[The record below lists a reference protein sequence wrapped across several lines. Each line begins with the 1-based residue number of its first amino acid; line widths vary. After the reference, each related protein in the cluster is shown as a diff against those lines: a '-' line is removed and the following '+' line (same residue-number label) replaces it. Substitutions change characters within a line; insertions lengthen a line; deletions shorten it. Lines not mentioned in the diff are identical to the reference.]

1 LIYRRLQATPDW
13 SRRKRPTVS
22 SKEYLNRMLAILSPA
37 KTLDFAPPSRRL
49 AYSIP
54 ALLSDSEQLLDVLRT
69 KSESQLEKL
78 MKISNKLATLNRTR
92 YSDWSTP
99 FTPENAKQCLLAFR
113 GDVYQ
118 GLEADTFKK
127 ADFDYAQK
135 HLRILSGLYGI
146 LRPLDLI
153 QAYRLEMGTSLK
165 TKRGQNLYDFWAELI
180 TDELNAAL
188 SAQRGQHLIN
198 LASNEYFKAIK
209 TKSLDAEVFTPVF
222 KDLKNGQYKL
232 ISFFAK
238 KARGMMADYIIRNRL
253 KHPDELRG
261 FSGAGYAFNPDL
273 SDDHTLTFTRDILPA
288 A

>member
-1 LIYRRLQATPDW
+1 
-13 SRRKRPTVS
+13 
-22 SKEYLNRMLAILSPA
+22 MLAILSPA
-37 KTLDFAPPSRRL
+37 KTLDFTMPPRRL
-49 AYSIP
+49 AHTIP
-54 ALLSDSEQLLDVLRT
+54 ALLSESGVLIDVLQA
-69 KSESQLEKL
+69 KSASQLEKL
-78 MKISNKLATLNRTR
+78 MKISNKLAVLNHTR
-92 YSDWSTP
+92 YRDWSTP
-99 FTPENAKQCLLAFR
+99 FTPENAKPCLLAFR

-118 GLEADTFKK
+118 GLQADTFRK

-165 TKRGQNLYDFWAELI
+165 TKRGCDLYEFWSNQI
-180 TDELNAAL
+180 TDELNSAL
-188 SAQRGQHLIN
+188 TAQRGQHLVN
-198 LASNEYFKAIK
+198 LASNEYFKAVRSK
-209 TKSLDAEVFTPVF
+209 DLHAEVYTPVF

-238 KARGMMADYIIRNRL
+238 KARGMMADYILRNRL

-261 FSGAGYAFNPDL
+261 FDRAGYGFNPDL
-273 SDDHTLTFTRDILPA
+273 SDDFTLTFTRDAPPA

>member
-1 LIYRRLQATPDW
+1 
-13 SRRKRPTVS
+13 
-22 SKEYLNRMLAILSPA
+22 MLAILSPA
-37 KTLDFAPPSRRL
+37 KTLDFTPPPRRL
-49 AYSIP
+49 AHTIP
-54 ALLSDSEQLLDVLRT
+54 TLLSDSEQLIDVLRT
-69 KSESQLEKL
+69 KSASQLEKL
-78 MKISNKLATLNRTR
+78 MKISDKLAVLNRTR
-92 YSDWSTP
+92 YSDWSAP

-165 TKRGQNLYDFWAELI
+165 TRRGQNLYDFWAEQI

-188 SAQRGQHLIN
+188 TAQRGQHLVN
-198 LASNEYFKAIK
+198 LASNEYFKAVK
-209 TKSLDAEVFTPVF
+209 AKGLDAEVFTPVF
-222 KDLKNGQYKL
+222 KDQKNGQYKL

-253 KHPDELRG
+253 KHPDELRE
-261 FSGAGYAFNPDL
+261 FDSAGYAFNPDL
-273 SDDHTLTFTRDILPA
+273 SDDFTLTFTRDAPPA

>member
-1 LIYRRLQATPDW
+1 
-13 SRRKRPTVS
+13 
-22 SKEYLNRMLAILSPA
+22 MLAILSPA
-37 KTLDFAPPSRRL
+37 KTLDFTAPPRRL
-49 AYSIP
+49 AHTIP
-54 ALLSDSEQLLDVLRT
+54 ALLSESRLLIDVLHT
-69 KSESQLEKL
+69 KSVSQLEKL
-78 MKISNKLATLNRTR
+78 MKISNKLAVLNHTR
-92 YSDWSTP
+92 YRDWSTP
-99 FTPENAKQCLLAFR
+99 FTPENSRQCLLAFR

-118 GLEADTFKK
+118 GLKADTFKK

-153 QAYRLEMGTSLK
+153 QAYRLEMGTSLT
-165 TKRGQNLYDFWAELI
+165 TKRGRDLYEFWSNQI
-180 TDELNAAL
+180 TNELNSAL
-188 SAQRGQHLIN
+188 TAQRGQHLVN
-198 LASNEYFKAIK
+198 LASNEYFKAVRSK
-209 TKSLDAEVFTPVF
+209 RLDAEVYTPVF

-261 FSGAGYAFNPDL
+261 FDCAGYAFNPDL
-273 SDDHTLTFTRDILPA
+273 SDDFTLTFTRDAPPA

>member
-1 LIYRRLQATPDW
+1 M
-13 SRRKRPTVS
+13 
-22 SKEYLNRMLAILSPA
+22 EYLNRMLAILSPA
-37 KTLDFAPPSRRL
+37 KTLDFTPPSRQL
-49 AYSIP
+49 AHTIP
-54 ALLSDSEQLLDVLRT
+54 TLLSDSEQLIDLLRT
-69 KSESQLEKL
+69 KSAAQLEKL
-78 MKISNKLATLNRTR
+78 MKISSKLAALNRNR
-92 YSDWSTP
+92 YSDWSVP
-99 FTPENAKQCLLAFR
+99 FNPQNAKQCLLAFR

-118 GLEADTFKK
+118 GLEADTYKK

-165 TKRGQNLYDFWAELI
+165 TKRGQNLYEFWAEQI
-180 TDELNAAL
+180 TDEINAAL
-188 SAQRGQHLIN
+188 TAQRGQHLIN

-222 KDLKNGQYKL
+222 KDLKNGQYKI

-238 KARGMMADYIIRNRL
+238 KARGLMANDIVRNRL

-261 FSGAGYAFNPDL
+261 FDSAGYAFNPDL
-273 SDDHTLTFTRDILPA
+273 SDDYTLTFTRDAPPSA
-288 A
+288 